1 MIDSGELKNWG
12 WASGK
17 CSVLAEI
24 GTLQLEYQYLTM
36 LSKKS
41 LYLDKVKVSLSLSSF
56 IFFIK
61 CTCGNDFFLF
71 LGSSHSWFASES
83 RETFGTLSK
92 LHQSQHWEVGIK

>member
-41 LYLDKVKVSLSLSSF
+41 LYLDKVKVSLSLLLY
-56 IFFIK
+56 FFY
-61 CTCGNDFFLF
+61 
-71 LGSSHSWFASES
+71 
-83 RETFGTLSK
+83 
-92 LHQSQHWEVGIK
+92 